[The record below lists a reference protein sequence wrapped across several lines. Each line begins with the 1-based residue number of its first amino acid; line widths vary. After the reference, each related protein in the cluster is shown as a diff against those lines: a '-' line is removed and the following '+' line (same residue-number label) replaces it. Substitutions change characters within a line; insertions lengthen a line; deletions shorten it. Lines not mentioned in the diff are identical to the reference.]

1 MDLREDDKMKTPV
14 FDKLKLLVE
23 EDSISFHT
31 PGHKKKNSLIN
42 WGKYLPMLDTT
53 EIQGT
58 DNLMEPRGII
68 KESQEYASRVF
79 GSKST
84 YYTVNGSTGSIYI
97 SLSAISNPGDK
108 VLVQRNSHKAVY
120 NGMILNRLNPVYI
133 YPNYNEKH
141 SIFTG
146 IDPEDIEEA
155 LERDKEIKIV
165 LLSYP
170 DYYGICSDLER
181 IGEIVHRHG
190 RILMVDEAHGSH
202 FKFSKDLPKTA
213 LQCGGDIVVQSTH
226 KTLPSFTQTSMIH
239 VGGERVEENK
249 LRERLELYT
258 TSSPSYIFLAS
269 CELAAAY
276 MDSKEGVLRLKDNI
290 LRARETIDRLNKIE
304 GVFAFS
310 GDPEDKTIHG
320 LDPTKILFSLEG
332 MRGTDIERE
341 LYEKHNIRLEMSDAY
356 YGLALSSLMNEDSD
370 YEALVQAVEDLVST
384 GGESKKELESIKI
397 PKAEISMP
405 IYQAYYSQKKQVD
418 LEDSI
423 GEISAG
429 SIIPYPPGIPI
440 LVPGEV
446 ITLSLFESI
455 MFLMG
460 NNIEIL
466 GLMGYNKDKV
476 DVVDKGE

>member
-1 MDLREDDKMKTPV
+1 
-14 FDKLKLLVE
+14 
-23 EDSISFHT
+23 
-31 PGHKKKNSLIN
+31 
-42 WGKYLPMLDTT
+42 
-53 EIQGT
+53 
-58 DNLMEPRGII
+58 
-68 KESQEYASRVF
+68 
-79 GSKST
+79 
-84 YYTVNGSTGSIYI
+84 
-97 SLSAISNPGDK
+97 
-108 VLVQRNSHKAVY
+108 
-120 NGMILNRLNPVYI
+120 
-133 YPNYNEKH
+133 
-141 SIFTG
+141 
-146 IDPEDIEEA
+146 
-155 LERDKEIKIV
+155 
-165 LLSYP
+165 
-170 DYYGICSDLER
+170 
-181 IGEIVHRHG
+181 
-190 RILMVDEAHGSH
+190 MVDEAHGSH

-276 MDSKEGVLRLKDNI
+276 MDSREGVLRLKDNI

-310 GDPEDKTIHG
+310 GDPEDKAIHG
-320 LDPTKILFSLEG
+320 LDPTKILFSIEG
-332 MRGTDIERE
+332 MRGSDIERE
-341 LYEKHNIRLEMSDAY
+341 LYEKHNIRIEMSDAS

-370 YEALVQAVEDLVST
+370 YHALVQGVGDLAST
-384 GGESKKELESIKI
+384 GGESKKHKSIKI
-397 PKAEISMP
+397 PKAEIAMP

-418 LEDSI
+418 LRDSI
-423 GEISAG
+423 GQVSAG

-446 ITLSLFESI
+446 ITPSLFESI